1 MKKLLMILAVGLSLT
16 TACNEDRDEDEIVPL
31 TEQEKTDLRFLR
43 EEEKLARDVY
53 VYSYNK
59 YGLSIFNNISDS
71 EQSHMNSVLN
81 LLNKYGLT
89 DPVINNP
96 YGVFSNSE
104 LQTLYNELT
113 VKSDSSLNKALEVG
127 ANIEDLDIN
136 DIDIFKTHTT
146 NIDLINVYDNLS
158 CGSRNHLRSFVGQL
172 ESYTPVYISQT
183 EYNAIIN
190 SSNEQCGQ

>member
-1 MKKLLMILAVGLSLT
+1 MKKFIIFLLVGLSLI
-16 TACNEDRDEDEIVPL
+16 TACNKEQDEIVPL
-31 TEQEKTDLRFLR
+31 SEQEKTDLRFLR

-59 YGLSIFNNISDS
+59 YGESTFSSISNS
-71 EQSHMNSVLN
+71 EQTHMNSVLN

-89 DPVINNP
+89 DPVINDA

-127 ANIEDLDIN
+127 VNIEGLDIN
-136 DIDIFKTHTT
+136 DIKIFKSHTS
-146 NIDLINVYDNLS
+146 NIDLINVYDKLS

-172 ESYTPVYISQT
+172 GSYLPVYISQT
-183 EYNAIIN
+183 EYDAIVN